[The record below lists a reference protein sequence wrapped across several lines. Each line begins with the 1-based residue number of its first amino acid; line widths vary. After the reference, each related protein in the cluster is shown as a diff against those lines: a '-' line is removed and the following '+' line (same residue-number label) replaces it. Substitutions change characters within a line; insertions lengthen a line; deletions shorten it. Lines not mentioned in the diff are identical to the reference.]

1 MKAKNF
7 FGFTIAALFVLLGVM
22 SADAQPVVH
31 PKAYYDAI
39 TYTWT
44 GADGVTHENAI
55 TEEATDPYQIVALL
69 KKVYCDPRL
78 PGPLKSAYKTDGT
91 REREV
96 YYGPVAGGWNISADD
111 VITPYEDGYTLL
123 MVAVNDNLS
132 LISEDMEQQIG
143 TETEWSWSSLSFID
157 VPVYKTFS
165 SNFFTTT
172 SELINYIRSNVTSV
186 QLLTDGLRI
195 GSGEHAGTAFNV
207 SGTYDRFFLIGK
219 GQAREK
225 DSWVTGVEENYPG
238 YEIIAGE
245 RVPFKFMFEQFSP
258 TSGLPDSET
267 ENFYSH
273 MVSGD
278 VYRVIHDCASVI
290 EVEHYFS
297 MAGKNE
303 HQPHSLT
310 GLNIFIPD
318 YRLKYWEDTYTY
330 NYRNYT
336 VDGRTLNPYKD
347 VNGTSFINTNNRS
360 YLCANFGNYNQNFA
374 PRVGIYTIN
383 LEASANE
390 NADAEKTYN
399 VVLEWASSLDNLS
412 NENVTQ
418 NYILYLV
425 LTDED
430 GNEVHSEI
438 VATQDNS
445 YTYQVPQ
452 DEHSYTLTYIVYGQ
466 PADGE
471 HDAFVAWSNEASV
484 TIPGWNDFLAL
495 KLDHFE
501 SDYVANEE
509 LNYYRNFLTIENE
522 DIVNALTPARI
533 NDGENEFIL
542 YRFDAAMPDVL
553 IPVATLTLTAN
564 NNVRYEVT
572 YDNQEP
578 LAGYS
583 VPITTE
589 GNLGHFG
596 QDEAIDL
603 SSIMFVDQFNAT
615 TSENLHPNRYGY
627 VLMGDEKS
635 SSTVEVPVF
644 KTSSTIDGFYTLD
657 EVMNDVDGQLTASVK
672 NANVKMTLAP
682 NPAVYYYTLE
692 RGNDTAPNEAIS
704 KLQRR
709 TDGSYL
715 EMLDV
720 LPQYFNTVAEP
731 GIVDRLDNDIIV
743 GTPGDFMAYQ
753 PVVWT
758 FGNDRVNQDGENS
771 YGSPIWKTGVGNVNP
786 NVDGYATRDEWADE
800 DGKICRIYYPTI
812 SADGFVPDDASVE
825 YEPFMFRVWR
835 LCDDIRGYK
844 WVGDKPENDPT
855 ADRSPRALI
864 YENISDDATF
874 EVGGDWSVNPI
885 GFGALKRTTIEF
897 LVRFYYKKVGGER
910 MRADGTVEDTP
921 LYYVVENTVVWN
933 EVPTS
938 VIELK
943 AANEVSTTYVNA
955 QGLTSDKPFD
965 GMNIV
970 ITRYSDGS
978 SSTTKVV
985 K

>member
-7 FGFTIAALFVLLGVM
+7 FGYTIAALFLLLGVM
-22 SADAQPVVH
+22 TADAQPVVH

-69 KKVYCDPRL
+69 KKIYCDPRL
-78 PGPLKSAYKTDGT
+78 PGPHQSAYDKDGA
-91 REREV
+91 RERDV
-96 YYGPVAGGWNISADD
+96 YYGPVAGGWDISADD

-123 MVAVNDNLS
+123 MVAVNDNLN
-132 LISEDMEQQIG
+132 LYGGDTEQQTG
-143 TETEWSWSSLSFID
+143 TTGWLFPRPTYD
-157 VPVYKTFS
+157 TFA
-165 SNFFTTT
+165 SNFYTNT
-172 SELINYIRSNVTSV
+172 SDLIGYIRDNVSSV
-186 QLLTDGLRI
+186 LLLTDGLRI
-195 GSGEHAGTAFNV
+195 GSGEDAGTAFNV
-207 SGTYDRFFLIGK
+207 SGTYDRFFMIGK

-225 DSWVTGVEENYPG
+225 DSWVIGVENSYPG

-278 VYRVIHDCASVI
+278 VYSVIHDCASVI

-330 NYRNYT
+330 NSRNYT

-347 VNGTSFINTNNRS
+347 VNGSSFINTNYRS
-360 YLCANFGNYNQNFA
+360 YLCANYGNYNQNVS

-383 LEASANE
+383 LEASATE

-412 NENVTQ
+412 NENVPQ

-425 LTDED
+425 LTDEE

-438 VATQDNS
+438 IATQDDS

-452 DEHSYTLTYIVYGQ
+452 DEHSYTLTYIVFGQ

-542 YRFDAAMPDVL
+542 YRFDVAMPDVL

-603 SSIMFVDQFNAT
+603 SSIMFVDQFNAI

-921 LYYVVENTVVWN
+921 LYYVVENSVVWN

-978 SSTTKVV
+978 TSTTKVV

>member
-22 SADAQPVVH
+22 TADAQPVVH

-69 KKVYCDPRL
+69 KKIYCDPRL
-78 PGPLKSAYKTDGT
+78 PGPHQSAYDKDGA
-91 REREV
+91 RERDV
-96 YYGPVAGGWNISADD
+96 YYGPIAGGWDISADD

-123 MVAVNDNLS
+123 MVAVNDNLN
-132 LISEDMEQQIG
+132 LYGGDTEQQTG
-143 TETEWSWSSLSFID
+143 TTGWLFPRPTYD
-157 VPVYKTFS
+157 TFA
-165 SNFFTTT
+165 SNFYTNT
-172 SELINYIRSNVTSV
+172 SDLIGYIRDNVSSV
-186 QLLTDGLRI
+186 LLLTDGLRI
-195 GSGEHAGTAFNV
+195 GSGEDAGTAFNV
-207 SGTYDRFFLIGK
+207 SGTYDRFFMIGK

-225 DSWVTGVEENYPG
+225 DSWVIGVENSYPG

-278 VYRVIHDCASVI
+278 VYSVIHDCASVI

-330 NYRNYT
+330 NNRNYT

-347 VNGTSFINTNNRS
+347 VNGSSFINTNYRS
-360 YLCANFGNYNQNFA
+360 YLCANYGNYNQNFS

-383 LEASANE
+383 LEASATE

-412 NENVTQ
+412 NENVPQ

-425 LTDED
+425 LTDEE

-438 VATQDNS
+438 IATQDVS

-452 DEHSYTLTYIVYGQ
+452 DEHSYTLTYIVFGQ

-553 IPVATLTLTAN
+553 IPVATLTLTAQG
-564 NNVRYEVT
+564 NVRYEVT

-603 SSIMFVDQFNAT
+603 SSIMFVDQFNAI

-657 EVMNDVDGQLTASVK
+657 EVMNDVEGQLTASVK

-786 NVDGYATRDEWADE
+786 NVDGYATRDEWTDE
-800 DGKICRIYYPTI
+800 NGKTCRIYYPTV

-855 ADRSPRALI
+855 ADRSPKVLI
-864 YENISDDATF
+864 YEDISDNASF

-885 GFGALKRTTIEF
+885 GFGALKRATIEF

-921 LYYVVENTVVWN
+921 LYYVVENSVVWN

-978 SSTTKVV
+978 TSTTKVV

>member
-1 MKAKNF
+1 
-7 FGFTIAALFVLLGVM
+7 
-22 SADAQPVVH
+22 
-31 PKAYYDAI
+31 
-39 TYTWT
+39 
-44 GADGVTHENAI
+44 
-55 TEEATDPYQIVALL
+55 
-69 KKVYCDPRL
+69 
-78 PGPLKSAYKTDGT
+78 
-91 REREV
+91 
-96 YYGPVAGGWNISADD
+96 
-111 VITPYEDGYTLL
+111 
-123 MVAVNDNLS
+123 
-132 LISEDMEQQIG
+132 
-143 TETEWSWSSLSFID
+143 
-157 VPVYKTFS
+157 
-165 SNFFTTT
+165 
-172 SELINYIRSNVTSV
+172 
-186 QLLTDGLRI
+186 
-195 GSGEHAGTAFNV
+195 
-207 SGTYDRFFLIGK
+207 
-219 GQAREK
+219 
-225 DSWVTGVEENYPG
+225 
-238 YEIIAGE
+238 
-245 RVPFKFMFEQFSP
+245 MFEQFSP

-278 VYRVIHDCASVI
+278 VYSVIHDCASVI

-330 NYRNYT
+330 NSRNYT

-347 VNGTSFINTNNRS
+347 VNGSSFINTNYRS
-360 YLCANFGNYNQNFA
+360 YLCANYGNYNQNFS

-383 LEASANE
+383 LEASATE

-412 NENVTQ
+412 NENVPQ

-425 LTDED
+425 LTDEE

-452 DEHSYTLTYIVYGQ
+452 DEHSYTLTYIVFGQ

-542 YRFDAAMPDVL
+542 YRFDVAMPDVL

-603 SSIMFVDQFNAT
+603 SSIMFVDQFNAI

-657 EVMNDVDGQLTASVK
+657 EVMNDVEGQLTASVK

-786 NVDGYATRDEWADE
+786 NVDGYATRDEWTDE
-800 DGKICRIYYPTI
+800 NGKTCRIYYPTV

-855 ADRSPRALI
+855 ADRSPKVLI
-864 YENISDDATF
+864 YEDISDNASF

-885 GFGALKRTTIEF
+885 GFGALKRATIEF
-897 LVRFYYKKVGGER
+897 LVRFYYKKVGE
-910 MRADGTVEDTP
+910 MSLSQACFPWPLHSHSTDTHP
-921 LYYVVENTVVWN
+921 
-933 EVPTS
+933 
-938 VIELK
+938 K
-943 AANEVSTTYVNA
+943 
-955 QGLTSDKPFD
+955 
-965 GMNIV
+965 
-970 ITRYSDGS
+970 S
-978 SSTTKVV
+978 S
-985 K
+985 